1 VLLMLISLAIFLSSS
16 GVNMEKAV
24 IARLAEVVYNLV
36 ENADEL
42 DLSYDDACDLL
53 GLADYERERVL
64 ELIDA
69 DLAFV

>member
-1 VLLMLISLAIFLSSS
+1 MLISLAIFLSSS

>member
-1 VLLMLISLAIFLSSS
+1 
-16 GVNMEKAV
+16 MEKAV

-42 DLSYDDACDLL
+42 ELSYDDACDLL

-64 ELIDA
+64 EIIDT
-69 DLAFV
+69 DLAIV